1 MNLLIHHSIKPQQA
15 DGVLNPMWI
24 NIEDV
29 QNVAQ
34 KTFGRDLNQKELDV
48 VENKLGDYIPW
59 YEFIETTIDNHLS
72 LEKTGDMFDEE

>member
-1 MNLLIHHSIKPQQA
+1 METNEKIIYS
-15 DGVLNPMWI
+15 I

-34 KTFGRDLNQKELDV
+34 KSFGRVLNQQELDV

-59 YEFIETTIDNHLS
+59 FEFIETAIDNHLN
-72 LEKTGDMFDEE
+72 LEKVGDVFDDEE

>member
-1 MNLLIHHSIKPQQA
+1 MESNKKVIYS
-15 DGVLNPMWI
+15 I

-34 KTFGRDLNQKELDV
+34 KTFGRNLNQKELDV

-59 YEFIETTIDNHLS
+59 YEFIETTIGNHLN

>member
-1 MNLLIHHSIKPQQA
+1 MESDKKVIYS
-15 DGVLNPMWI
+15 I

-34 KTFGRDLNQKELDV
+34 KTFGRILNQKELDI

-59 YEFIETTIDNHLS
+59 YEFIETTIDNHLK
-72 LEKTGDMFDEE
+72 LDKVLDMIDDE